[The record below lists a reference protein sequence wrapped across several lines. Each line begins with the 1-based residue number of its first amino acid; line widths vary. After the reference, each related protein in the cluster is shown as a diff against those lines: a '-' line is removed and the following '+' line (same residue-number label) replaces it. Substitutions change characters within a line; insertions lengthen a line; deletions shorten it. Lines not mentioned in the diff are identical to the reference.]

1 MAKKMDKKNSIKKSS
16 PKRKVTAV
24 MKTASKTKA
33 APKKEI
39 IKPKTESKN
48 KLKAVTSKEKNSE
61 KDLFQDLTA
70 DSVFSFD
77 AQETP
82 KKAVLLAASDNLD
95 DFDSEKEPVDGAEEL
110 DLVDEEADLGYDD
123 EYDYDYEEDDDLG
136 DDEELDEELDDEEY
150 DGDYDDEEDDDE
162 EKEKEEEDY
171 KY

>member
-1 MAKKMDKKNSIKKSS
+1 MAKKTDKKNSIKKSS
-16 PKRKVTAV
+16 SKRKVTAV
-24 MKTASKTKA
+24 KKSASKIKA

-48 KLKAVTSKEKNSE
+48 KLKVGASKGETSE

-77 AQETP
+77 AEETP
-82 KKAVLLAASDNLD
+82 KKAVLLAASDKLD
-95 DFDSEKEPVDGAEEL
+95 DFDSDKEPVEGEEL

-136 DDEELDEELDDEEY
+136 DDEDIDEELDDEEY
-150 DGDYDDEEDDDE
+150 DSDYDDEEDDDD
-162 EKEKEEEDY
+162 EKEEEDY